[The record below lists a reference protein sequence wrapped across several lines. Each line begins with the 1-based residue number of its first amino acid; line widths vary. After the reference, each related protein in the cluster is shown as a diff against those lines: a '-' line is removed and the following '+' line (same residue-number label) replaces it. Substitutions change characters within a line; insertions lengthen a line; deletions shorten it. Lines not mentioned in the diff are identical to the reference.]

1 MENVLRRFLAMCED
15 DAALKA
21 FAQNRALSVHYVLS
35 DAALEFFM
43 SFAQGKVRA
52 GLGPPPAPAD
62 LRFKLSAELFDGLMT
77 GKVNGVNAV
86 MSGRIAFSGDPD
98 KGMLLTQAQSA
109 FHRLYAR
116 AREAVSA
123 SDMPTTA
130 PGTPAP
136 PPPPQPVPAPPEIAA
151 SPWGRRLQA
160 LADAAANDA
169 ALCSFAGGHTLSLC
183 YRLHEPEIGLYLL
196 FDEGRVSGGV
206 GTLPGADVT
215 LALSAQTF
223 DAIYSGR
230 LDAAQAAIAGALTF
244 TGRARQA
251 IRAQAVLPE
260 LARLYQKVI
269 S

>member
-1 MENVLRRFLAMCED
+1 MENVLRRFLAACED

-21 FAQNRALSVHYVLS
+21 FARNWTLSAHYVLS

-43 SFAQGKVRA
+43 SFDGGEVRA

-62 LRFKLSAELFDGLMT
+62 LRFKLSAELFDGLMM

-86 MSGRIAFSGDPD
+86 MSGKIAFSGDPD
-98 KGMLLTQAQSA
+98 KGMLLTQVQSA
-109 FHRLYAR
+109 FNRLYAQAR
-116 AREAVSA
+116 AAADVPNAPAIAPEA
-123 SDMPTTA
+123 
-130 PGTPAP
+130 PAP
-136 PPPPQPVPAPPEIAA
+136 PSPPQPIPAPPEVAA

-160 LADAAANDA
+160 LAGAAANDSV
-169 ALCSFAGGHTLSLC
+169 LCSFAGGHTLSLC
-183 YRLHEPEIGLYLL
+183 FRLHEPEVGLYLL
-196 FDEGRVSGGV
+196 FDQGRVSGGV

-230 LDAAQAAIAGALTF
+230 LDAAQAAISGALTF

-251 IRAQAVLPE
+251 LRAQAILPQ
-260 LARLYQKVI
+260 LARLYQMI